1 MPEEV
6 PAVANWIDSNKK
18 ALLDV
23 LMEISDGRFS
33 NMTNKKAKWDLALEI
48 FNRRTGRQLLRSTA
62 FQRRHISHTTFDSP
76 SLQD

>member
-1 MPEEV
+1 
-6 PAVANWIDSNKK
+6 
-18 ALLDV
+18 
-23 LMEISDGRFS
+23 
-33 NMTNKKAKWDLALEI
+33 MTNKKAKWDLALEI